1 MKNLL
6 LFLCC
11 IPSFLF
17 AQEAEVKLKKELK
30 ISRTEEAIK
39 IDGVLD
45 EEVWKNA
52 NVADQFVVFRPTPGA
67 ALSEPTE
74 IRMAYDNDAIYIGA
88 KLLDSRP
95 DSIFR
100 QLVERDNIGASDFF
114 GISLDTYKDGQNGFT
129 FIVTAAGVQFDA
141 KITSFNGE
149 DEGWDAVWSSKVNFT
164 SEGWVAE
171 MKIPY
176 SAIRFSKEE
185 EQVWHVNF
193 VRRINRTQ
201 EHSFW
206 NEVNPQVNGFLTQA
220 GVLSGIKNI
229 KSPVRLSLSP
239 FVSVY
244 AENFYDP
251 NGSPKS
257 SWGRSFNG
265 GMDIK
270 YGINDAFT
278 LDMTLVPD
286 FGQVQSDNNVLNL
299 SPFEVQFDENR
310 QFFTEGIE
318 LFNKAD
324 LFYSRRVGGSPF
336 NAHAVHDNLHEGEE
350 IISNPSAVQLINA
363 SKISGRNKNGLGI
376 GFFNA
381 VAGRSFAEI
390 KNGES
395 GNTRRVETSPLTN
408 YNVMVFDQNL
418 KHNSSVTL
426 TNTSVIRDG
435 SAYDANVSSILF
447 NLNNKANT
455 YSIFGNTALSQKYFG
470 EETSLGHRVRIG
482 IGKISGNLSARLS
495 YEEASKS
502 YDPNDLG
509 FFFQQNQRTIRLNFN
524 YRRNKPFGAFNNA
537 GFGGNFRVTSLQ
549 SPNTFTGIGINVW
562 NWYLTKTNW
571 EFGYWLFFRP
581 VEGKDFY
588 EPRTSDFSRHYRTNR
603 VANMGLFG
611 ESDGRKAFAFDYNFN
626 FGSRLENKR
635 INFGYNLEPRW
646 RISDQFTVSLESE
659 FGKQLNGEG
668 WVANAGDEIIFG
680 RRDFTEITN
689 ILGARYVFNNNM
701 FLTFRLRHYWSKV
714 KYKSYFELQD
724 NGTGGL
730 TDYSGYDEFGNSLHN
745 YSLNLLNIDMNYT
758 WRFAPG
764 SDIIFNWKNSIAG
777 ADDDVSKHYFN
788 RFTELGDLPMSNSFS
803 VKVLYFLDYL
813 YLTKKKGRQKADKRM
828 SDF

>member
-1 MKNLL
+1 MKYLIT
-6 LFLCC
+6 LFLI
-11 IPSFLF
+11 IPSLVFSQADSIVF
-17 AQEAEVKLKKELK
+17 KKELK
-30 ISRTEEAIK
+30 ITKTDESIK

-45 EEVWKNA
+45 EDVWKTA
-52 NVADQFVVFRPTPGA
+52 NIANKFVVFRPDPGKP
-67 ALSEPTE
+67 LSEKTE
-74 IRMAYDNDAIYIGA
+74 VRMAYDDNAIYIGA
-88 KLLDSRP
+88 KLIDSRP
-95 DSIFR
+95 DSIYR

-141 KITSFNGE
+141 KITSFSGE
-149 DEGWDAVWSSKVNFT
+149 DEGWDAVWLSKVRFNG
-164 SEGWVAE
+164 EGWVAE

-185 EQVWHVNF
+185 EQVWNVNF

-244 AENFYDP
+244 AENFHDP
-251 NGSPKS
+251 SGNPKS

-278 LDMTLVPD
+278 LDMTLIPD

-318 LFNKAD
+318 LFNKAN
-324 LFYSRRVGGSPF
+324 LFYSRRVGGRPF
-336 NAHAVHDNLHEGEE
+336 NPGAAEDDLHEGEE
-350 IISNPSAVQLINA
+350 VISNPGAVQLINA

-381 VAGRSFAEI
+381 VAGRSYAEI
-390 KNGES
+390 KSTES
-395 GNTRRVETSPLTN
+395 GNKRRVETSPLTN
-408 YNVMVFDQNL
+408 YNVLVFDQNL
-418 KHNSSVTL
+418 KHNSSVTF

-435 SAYDANVSSILF
+435 SAYDANVSSLQF

-455 YSIFGNTALSQKYFG
+455 YSLFGSGAVSQKYFG
-470 EETSLGHRVRIG
+470 ETTKTGHNVSFG
-482 IGKISGNLSARLS
+482 VGKISGNLSGQLS
-495 YEEASKS
+495 YNEASTS

-509 FFFQQNQRTIRLNFN
+509 FFFRNNQRTYRLNFN
-524 YRRNKPFGAFNNA
+524 YRKNKPFGAFNNA
-537 GFGGNFRVTSLQ
+537 GVGGNIRVNTLY
-549 SPNTFTGIGINVW
+549 SPNTFTGLAINVW

-588 EPRTSDFSRHYRTNR
+588 EPRTADFSRHYRTNR
-603 VANMGLFG
+603 VTSIGLFG
-611 ESDGRKAFAFDYNFN
+611 ESDGRKAFAFDYNFD
-626 FGSRLENKR
+626 FGTRLENNR
-635 INFGYNLEPRW
+635 INFGYNIEPRW
-646 RISDQFTVSLESE
+646 IINDKFTVAIESE
-659 FGKQLNGEG
+659 FGKELNSEG
-668 WVANAGDEIIFG
+668 WVADYEDEIILG
-680 RRDFTEITN
+680 RRDFIQVEN
-689 ILGARYVFNNNM
+689 ILKVRYVFTNNM
-701 FLTFRLRHYWSKV
+701 FLTFRLRHYWSRV
-714 KYKSYFELQD
+714 QYKSYFELQD
-724 NGTGGL
+724 NGTAGL
-730 TDYSGYDEFGNSLHN
+730 TNYTGNDEFGNSQHN

-764 SDIIFNWKNSIAG
+764 SDIIFNWQNSIAG
-777 ADDDVSKHYFN
+777 ADDNVQKHYFN
-788 RFTELGDLPMSNSFS
+788 RFTELSDLPMRNSFS
-803 VKVLYFLDYL
+803 VKILYFLDYL
-813 YLTKKKGRQKADKRM
+813 YLTKKKTGDVRRQRAD
-828 SDF
+828 F